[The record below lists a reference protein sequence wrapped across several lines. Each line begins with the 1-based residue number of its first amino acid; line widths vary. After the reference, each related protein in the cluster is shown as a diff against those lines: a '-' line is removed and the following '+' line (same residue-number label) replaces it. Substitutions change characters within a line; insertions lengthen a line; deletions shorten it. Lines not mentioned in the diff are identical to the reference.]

1 MENEALTM
9 DLNEQLLSFISRSPT
24 AFHAVETTAKALAE
38 AGYEELRETEDWS
51 LAPGARAFVRRNG
64 SSLIAFRAPAE
75 TPIGFLLAAAHSDSP
90 CFKLKENALLEGD
103 GYVKL
108 SVEKYGG
115 MLCAPWLDR
124 PLSIAGR
131 VTLREEGRIVSRL
144 VDLGRPVALIPN
156 LAIHMDRSANEG
168 KNYDARVD
176 MPALLSLS
184 GAKGP
189 DALVAEALGVKRED
203 LLSKDLFLYPC
214 TPGTVWG
221 AENEFISSPRLDDL
235 QCVFGCLEGFLQAD
249 ASACLAA
256 LCVFDNEEV
265 GSASKQGAD
274 SSFLTDVLRRVC
286 FALGMDESAYLR
298 CAANGFMVSA
308 DNAHAVHPNHG
319 EQADRNERPV
329 PNGGVVLK
337 YNANARYTTDSV
349 SAAVFSEICRAAEV
363 PVQRY
368 SNRADKP
375 GGSTLGNISL
385 SHLSLECVDIGLA
398 QLAMHS
404 CYETAG
410 AKDTEYLVRAMKE
423 YYSRSIRK
431 TPEGITL

>member
-1 MENEALTM
+1 M

-24 AFHAVETTAKALAE
+24 AFHAVENAAGALRD
-38 AGYEELRETEDWS
+38 AGFRELFETEDWV

-64 SSLIAFRAPAE
+64 SSLIAFRVPQGRPE
-75 TPIGFLLAAAHSDSP
+75 GFLLAAAHSDSP
-90 CFKLKENALLEGD
+90 CFKLKESAALSGD
-103 GYVKL
+103 GYVRL

-124 PLSIAGR
+124 PLSLAGR
-131 VTLREEGRIVSRL
+131 VTLREDGRVVSRL
-144 VDLGRPVALIPN
+144 VDLVRPVALIPN

-168 KNYDARVD
+168 KSWDVRAD
-176 MPALLSLS
+176 MPALFSLS

-189 DALVAEALGVKRED
+189 DALVAEALGVKEEE

-221 AENEFISSPRLDDL
+221 AEDEFISSPRLDDL
-235 QCVFGCLEGFLQAD
+235 QCVFGCLQAFLQAGES
-249 ASACLAA
+249 ASLTA

-286 FALGMDESAYLR
+286 FALGLDESDYLR

-308 DNAHAVHPNHG
+308 DNAHAVHPNHPD
-319 EQADRNERPV
+319 QADRSERPV
-329 PNGGVVLK
+329 PNGGVVIK
-337 YNANARYTTDSV
+337 YNACARYTTDSV
-349 SAAVFSEICRAAEV
+349 SAAVFSEICRAAAV

-410 AKDTEYLVRAMKE
+410 AKDTDYLVRAMKE
-423 YYSRSIRK
+423 YFSRSLRK
-431 TPEGITL
+431 TPEGISL